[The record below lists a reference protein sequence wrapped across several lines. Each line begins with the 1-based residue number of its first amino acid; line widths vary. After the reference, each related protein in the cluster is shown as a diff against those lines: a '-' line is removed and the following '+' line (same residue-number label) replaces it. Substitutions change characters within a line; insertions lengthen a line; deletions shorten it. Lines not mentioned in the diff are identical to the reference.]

1 MVTVFTDTQNLTCSF
16 LKTLQIVELLLPHYK
31 SVAQDLQGQQV
42 HSRRGR
48 KKNLTLCV
56 PYPFTKEYSILK

>member
-1 MVTVFTDTQNLTCSF
+1 MVTLFTDTQNLTRLF
-16 LKTLQIVELLLPHYK
+16 LKTLYIVELLLPHYA

-48 KKNLTLCV
+48 KKNL
-56 PYPFTKEYSILK
+56 

>member
-1 MVTVFTDTQNLTCSF
+1 MVTVFTDTRNLTCPF
-16 LKTLQIVELLLPHYK
+16 LKTIHIAELLLPHYK

-42 HSRRGR
+42 HSRRER

-56 PYPFTKEYSILK
+56 LYPFIKEYFILK